1 MPISLFRPLLPSRR
15 ADFVRKTG
23 HIPCA
28 SLQEAWDLAQEKLA
42 EQGKKDY
49 NITIMGHASATLPI
63 LDK

>member
-1 MPISLFRPLLPSRR
+1 M
-15 ADFVRKTG
+15 
-23 HIPCA
+23 
-28 SLQEAWDLAQEKLA
+28 AQEKLA

>member
-1 MPISLFRPLLPSRR
+1 MPSDIEI
-15 ADFVRKTG
+15 AQAGKMVRIAK
-23 HIPCA
+23 
-28 SLQEAWDLAQEKLA
+28 LAQEKLA